1 MRLRAAPLAQMHLP
15 RPLPSIAERP
25 AANFLLGPHGL
36 NIWAMKRGPK
46 KRQCEDCKRKK
57 KRCPPDHL
65 LEELPGEESKDEEE
79 GEAEWEEDPYAHIRR
94 VDLPGEL
101 GAEIR
106 DRSTGSRYKKKT
118 MRAPPATS
126 KKEQQLRVQLQQQQ
140 TQLQQIQSQVAGTSF
155 CFPLLFFR

>member
-1 MRLRAAPLAQMHLP
+1 MHLP

-25 AANFLLGPHGL
+25 AANLLLGPHGL

-57 KRCPPDHL
+57 KRCSPDHL
-65 LEELPGEESKDEEE
+65 TEELPGAESKDEEE

-94 VDLPGEL
+94 VDLPGDL
-101 GAEIR
+101 GAGIR
-106 DRSTGSRYKKKT
+106 DRSTGSRRILKKT
-118 MRAPPATS
+118 ERAPPATS

-140 TQLQQIQSQVAGTSF
+140 RQLQQIQSQVAGTSF
-155 CFPLLFFR
+155 CFPLLSFR